1 MCILLHKRKFNCFP
15 HKSGSSHLSPTQTG
29 RGKQLRFSPNILLIS
44 KHKRFPKKEM
54 IHDLWVTQSIN
65 WVLNTKNLKLVFLQ
79 KKVYLHTKE
88 KIHHCCNIYTNT
100 LCLQI
105 FVVSGFAQPYHT
117 IPYYTCI
124 YSYSQTPFIHSHI
137 KSNSNSG
144 FSNSSNSSSTVNSAV
159 KPQFGLQHSFKFA
172 LFCNTTDGRKL
183 CVTKQYK
190 QENTIKIRYNLTVC
204 SSCATNIFQAS

>member
-1 MCILLHKRKFNCFP
+1 MKSNFNDQWQKFDTDLLTIDYKKWEKNTNWHWFFTIEFNKILTKFCDMCILLHKRKFNCFP

-44 KHKRFPKKEM
+44 KHKRFPKKETV
-54 IHDLWVTQSIN
+54 HNLWVIQSIN

-117 IPYYTCI
+117 MPHLYL
-124 YSYSQTPFIHSHI
+124 FIQS
-137 KSNSNSG
+137 
-144 FSNSSNSSSTVNSAV
+144 
-159 KPQFGLQHSFKFA
+159 
-172 LFCNTTDGRKL
+172 
-183 CVTKQYK
+183 
-190 QENTIKIRYNLTVC
+190 NTIHTLTY
-204 SSCATNIFQAS
+204 QE